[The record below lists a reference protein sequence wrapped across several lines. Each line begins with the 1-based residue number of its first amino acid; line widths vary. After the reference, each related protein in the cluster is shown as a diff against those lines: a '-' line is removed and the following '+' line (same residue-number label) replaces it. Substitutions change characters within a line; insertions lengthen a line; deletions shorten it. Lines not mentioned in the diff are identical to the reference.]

1 MTPLEPVP
9 FNRRL
14 DSGDRP
20 IERMFPNRDPETL
33 ALAERGIDAMQAKDY
48 ARAVDE
54 LSKALARNPK
64 DEGIKETLRQAR
76 ALLSGQ
82 KAQQVRDSGRQG
94 QRAAPGERGT
104 DVAAQMAKGNEAIR
118 AGDMDA
124 ADSAYTLA
132 WARGSDEDLG
142 LQAAYSLVGG
152 TTHLEEGSRELF
164 LAAVENLRDENYTAA
179 GQQLRE
185 AVERNPGDSG
195 ARDALYRAL
204 GLLSSANQELLSP
217 LSRSIVTEP
226 LRAVLGDSASNPL
239 IACGLERAARGDNG
253 GAFLDFYNARREA
266 PEDQRI
272 ADAYQLLTGY
282 YNGQNGAVRA
292 ARARAARSRS
302 LFDPTLLNSF
312 HLLEMMTPPQEQTL
326 KETILTAVRPV
337 NEAMAAADRAIIEF
351 FGRTFVKEQT
361 PIADANLENM
371 TVVAVRVG
379 EVQNEAAGIL
389 VEEALRSM
397 NAGDLATAGL
407 MPGRAAERDP
417 GNEAIAEA
425 SRYVQGLYEVN
436 RQIGTDTGQPQ
447 QPSFAAVQNSVTA
460 AGMMV
465 TGGPSS
471 SIQARALAE
480 EAVESIRIGDL
491 DRASGLLEAAA
502 IREPDSEGIQAAR
515 AFVNYIVERGPEPAP
530 STAAARYDRE
540 TENLTGAA

>member
-1 MTPLEPVP
+1 M
-9 FNRRL
+9 
-14 DSGDRP
+14 
-20 IERMFPNRDPETL
+20 
-33 ALAERGIDAMQAKDY
+33 AL
-48 ARAVDE
+48 
-54 LSKALARNPK
+54 S
-64 DEGIKETLRQAR
+64 
-76 ALLSGQ
+76 
-82 KAQQVRDSGRQG
+82 
-94 QRAAPGERGT
+94 AP
-104 DVAAQMAKGNEAIR
+104 
-118 AGDMDA
+118 
-124 ADSAYTLA
+124 
-132 WARGSDEDLG
+132 
-142 LQAAYSLVGG
+142 
-152 TTHLEEGSRELF
+152 
-164 LAAVENLRDENYTAA
+164 
-179 GQQLRE
+179 
-185 AVERNPGDSG
+185 
-195 ARDALYRAL
+195 
-204 GLLSSANQELLSP
+204 
-217 LSRSIVTEP
+217 
-226 LRAVLGDSASNPL
+226 
-239 IACGLERAARGDNG
+239 
-253 GAFLDFYNARREA
+253 
-266 PEDQRI
+266 
-272 ADAYQLLTGY
+272 
-282 YNGQNGAVRA
+282 
-292 ARARAARSRS
+292 RARAARSRS

-351 FGRTFVKEQT
+351 FGRTFVEEQT

-407 MPGRAAERDP
+407 MLGRAAERDP

-436 RQIGTDTGQPQ
+436 RQIDTGQPQ

-465 TGGPSS
+465 TGGPPS

-491 DRASGLLEAAA
+491 DRAYGLLEAAA